1 MKAKEQTAT
10 IALVD
15 DEELVLSSLSAM
27 FRLET
32 DYKLLVFTNPI
43 EALQQLKRTK
53 VDLVIS
59 DYLMP
64 EVTGIDLLVKMKEV
78 QPDAVR
84 ILLTGF
90 ADKENAIRAVNTA
103 DLYQYLEKPWDTEA
117 LLLVVRNGLKERS
130 LRSQL
135 SEKVKA
141 LERLGSEHRNLAE
154 RHTSLERELEMAARV
169 QQSLFPVE
177 PPQIKG
183 FQFSSFYRPCHAMG
197 GDYYDFSL
205 RPERLALLVSDVSGH
220 GVQAA
225 LASMLLKAIF
235 HDAAMRS
242 QDPVELLQQMN
253 VRLHRFLPEGM
264 FAAAIVVW
272 LDRVTETLH
281 LGSAGLPCPFVLC
294 PSEQRLDEVPLAGF
308 PLGIFGA
315 DGPSCFDVQEV
326 KMAPRD
332 VLLIA
337 SDGLSETCG
346 KNDEFFQDRELRLA
360 LVELLGKDGDQVIQ
374 GLVERAQVFCE
385 GRPQQDDISL
395 IAITRA
401 STLQ

>member
-1 MKAKEQTAT
+1 MKIPQAIT
-10 IALVD
+10 IAIVD
-15 DEELVLSSLSAM
+15 DEELILSSLSAM

-32 DYKLLVFTNPI
+32 EYTLLLFSNPVKAVQ
-43 EALQQLKRTK
+43 ELARTK

-64 EVTGIDLLVKMKEV
+64 EMTGIDFLVKMKEL
-78 QPDAVR
+78 QPDALR

-103 DLYQYLEKPWDTEA
+103 GLYQYLEKPWDTEA
-117 LLLVVRNGLKERS
+117 LLLIVRNGLKEKS
-130 LRSQL
+130 LHNQL

-169 QQSLFPVE
+169 QQSLFPAE
-177 PPQIKG
+177 PPQIEG
-183 FQFSSFYRPCHAMG
+183 FQFSSFYRPCRAIG
-197 GDYYDFSL
+197 GDYYDFFM
-205 RPERLALLVSDVSGH
+205 RPERLVFLVSDVSGH

-235 HDAAMRS
+235 HDAEVRA
-242 QDPVELLQQMN
+242 QDPAELLRQMN
-253 VRLHRFLPEGM
+253 TQLHRFLPEGM

-272 LDRVTETLH
+272 LDRLAERLY
-281 LGSAGLPCPFVLC
+281 LGSAGLPRPFVLC
-294 PSEQRLDEVPLAGF
+294 SSERRLDEIPLTGL

-315 DGPSCFDVQEV
+315 GGPGCFDVKEV
-326 KMAPRD
+326 KMSPQD
-332 VLLIA
+332 VLLIT
-337 SDGLSETCG
+337 SDGLSETSG
-346 KNDEFFQDRELRLA
+346 RDDELFEDRELRLS
-360 LVELLGKDGDQVIQ
+360 LLELLGKDGGQVIQ
-374 GLVERAQVFCE
+374 GLVERAHVFSG
-385 GRPQQDDISL
+385 GRPQRDDLSL

-401 STLQ
+401 

>member
-1 MKAKEQTAT
+1 MEICGMKTPETVT
-10 IALVD
+10 IAIVD
-15 DEELVLSSLSAM
+15 DEELILSSLSAM

-32 DYKLLVFTNPI
+32 EYTLLLFSNPVKAVQ
-43 EALQQLKRTK
+43 ELARTK

-64 EVTGIDLLVKMKEV
+64 EMTGIDLLVKMKEL
-78 QPDAVR
+78 QPDALR

-103 DLYQYLEKPWDTEA
+103 GLYQYLEKPWDTEA
-117 LLLVVRNGLKERS
+117 LLLVVRNGLKEKS
-130 LRSQL
+130 LHNQL

-169 QQSLFPVE
+169 QQSLFPAE
-177 PPQIKG
+177 PPRIEG
-183 FQFSSFYRPCHAMG
+183 FQFSSFYRPCRAIG

-205 RPERLALLVSDVSGH
+205 RPERLVLLVSDVSGH

-235 HDAAMRS
+235 HDAEMRAE
-242 QDPVELLQQMN
+242 DPDDLLRQMN
-253 VRLHRFLPEGM
+253 IQLHRFLPEGM

-272 LDRVTETLH
+272 LDRVSGKLY
-281 LGSAGLPCPFVLC
+281 LGSAGLPRPFVLC
-294 PSEQRLDEVPLAGF
+294 SSEQRLDEIPLTGF
-308 PLGIFGA
+308 PLGIFGVG
-315 DGPSCFDVQEV
+315 GPSCFDVKEV
-326 KMAPRD
+326 EMSPRD
-332 VLLIA
+332 VLMIT
-337 SDGLSETCG
+337 SDGLTETSG
-346 KNDEFFQDRELRLA
+346 KDDELFQDRELRSTL
-360 LVELLGKDGDQVIQ
+360 LELLGKDGGQVIER
-374 GLVERAQVFCE
+374 LVERAHAFSA
-385 GRPQQDDISL
+385 GRPQRDDLSL

-401 STLQ
+401 